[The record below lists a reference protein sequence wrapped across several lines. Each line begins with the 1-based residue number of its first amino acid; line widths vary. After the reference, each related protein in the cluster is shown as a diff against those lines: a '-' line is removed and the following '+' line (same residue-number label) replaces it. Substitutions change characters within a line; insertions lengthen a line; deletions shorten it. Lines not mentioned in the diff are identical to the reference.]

1 MHSFLGRSTPCIVK
15 IYPCPN
21 SIGYRA
27 NKKFVKK
34 RKKKWYKLSHK
45 KRKQLGSQSHTI
57 VLGKYNKTL
66 LFYNTLLIKYDGG
79 YRSDLTW
86 RIHNNCE
93 YIYILFLL
101 LYQIYVI
108 LAQQAFC
115 CITAQLPT
123 YRARLYFSITGGL
136 RTTFLYTYPH

>member
-21 SIGYRA
+21 SIGDRA

-57 VLGKYNKTL
+57 VLRKHNKTL

-93 YIYILFLL
+93 YIYILFYYYIKSTLFWHNRRFVVL
-101 LYQIYVI
+101 RRNYLH
-108 LAQQAFC
+108 
-115 CITAQLPT
+115 TAPDYISQ
-123 YRARLYFSITGGL
+123 
-136 RTTFLYTYPH
+136 